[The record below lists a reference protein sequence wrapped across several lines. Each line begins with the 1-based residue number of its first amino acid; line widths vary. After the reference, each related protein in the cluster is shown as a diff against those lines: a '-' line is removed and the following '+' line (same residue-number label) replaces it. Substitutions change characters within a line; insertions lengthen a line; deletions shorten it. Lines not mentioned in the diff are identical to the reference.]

1 MKQFPNTSNI
11 DPSSLDGLNHLGK
24 FLENAQLP
32 SGAMP
37 SNQDGSH
44 DPWDHLE
51 AVMGLTTLG
60 YFDQALKGLNWM
72 VTNQNKDGSWYNLYR
87 DEKPLE
93 LNKQT
98 NYASYIAVAVWHFYL
113 LTNDINYLRNFWE
126 PVKKGILFS
135 LSLQHNNGA
144 IAWNIDES
152 KKIDEDYLLTGCSSI
167 SKSIEC
173 AIAICQV
180 LEHQSFEL
188 EWREAHSKLITALE
202 NPSEIF
208 DLKKDRSRFSM
219 DWYYPILGGIN
230 SEQRIANLVEKIND
244 SFWVKGLG
252 IKCVADEPWVT
263 VAETSECSIAFKK
276 IGEDKIALE
285 LLLNAIAIVDKKG
298 IPYMGW
304 QFHEN
309 IYWPEET
316 PSWTSGACILAAD
329 ANHQLTPGADL
340 FIKQQFKSE
349 LGKR

>member
-1 MKQFPNTSNI
+1 MKRFPNTSHI
-11 DPSSLDGLNHLGK
+11 DPSSLDGLNHLGE
-24 FLENAQLP
+24 FLDDSQFL
-32 SGAMP
+32 SGAIP
-37 SNQDGSH
+37 CNQDGSH

-60 YFDQALKGLNWM
+60 YKDQALNGLHWM
-72 VTNQNKDGSWYNLYR
+72 VANQNDDGSWYNLYQ
-87 DEKPLE
+87 DNKPLE

-113 LTNDINYLRNFWE
+113 LNNDIHFLQNFWE

-135 LSLQHNNGA
+135 LSLQHKNGA
-144 IAWNIDES
+144 IAWNIDASE
-152 KKIDEDYLLTGCSSI
+152 KIDEDYLLTGCSSI
-167 SKSIEC
+167 AKSLEC

-180 LEHQSFEL
+180 LEHKSFES
-188 EWREAHSKLITALE
+188 EWRDARSKLIVALE
-202 NPSEIF
+202 NPAEIF

-230 SEQRIANLVEKIND
+230 SKQRIISLIKMIKA
-244 SFWVKGLG
+244 SFWIKGLG

-285 LLLNAIAIVDKKG
+285 LLLNAIAIVDSQD

-316 PSWTSGACILAAD
+316 PSWTAAACILAAD
-329 ANHQLTPGADL
+329 ANNQLTSGADL
-340 FIKQQFKSE
+340 FTKLQFKS
-349 LGKR
+349 

>member
-1 MKQFPNTSNI
+1 MKQFPNTSHI

-60 YFDQALKGLNWM
+60 YIDQALKGLNWM
-72 VTNQNKDGSWYNLYR
+72 VANQNQDGSWYNLYR

-144 IAWNIDES
+144 IAWNIDEFA
-152 KKIDEDYLLTGCSSI
+152 KIDEDY
-167 SKSIEC
+167 
-173 AIAICQV
+173 V
-180 LEHQSFEL
+180 
-188 EWREAHSKLITALE
+188 
-202 NPSEIF
+202 
-208 DLKKDRSRFSM
+208 LKKIEPPYIPDIKSRPSRSLIV
-219 DWYYPILGGIN
+219 ILGTAIGTIFGLIFILIN
-230 SEQRIANLVEKIND
+230 HYR
-244 SFWVKGLG
+244 
-252 IKCVADEPWVT
+252 
-263 VAETSECSIAFKK
+263 
-276 IGEDKIALE
+276 
-285 LLLNAIAIVDKKG
+285 
-298 IPYMGW
+298 
-304 QFHEN
+304 
-309 IYWPEET
+309 
-316 PSWTSGACILAAD
+316 
-329 ANHQLTPGADL
+329 
-340 FIKQQFKSE
+340 
-349 LGKR
+349 KREI

>member
-1 MKQFPNTSNI
+1 MKKFPNISHI
-11 DPSSLDGLNHLGK
+11 DPSSLNGLSNLGK
-24 FLENAQLP
+24 FLDQTQFL
-32 SGAMP
+32 SGAIP

-60 YFDQALKGLNWM
+60 YYDQALKGLHWM
-72 VTNQNKDGSWYNLYR
+72 AANQNEDGSWYNLYQ
-87 DEKPLE
+87 DEEPLE
-93 LNKQT
+93 TNKQT

-113 LTNDINYLRNFWE
+113 LNNDINFLQTFWE

-167 SKSIEC
+167 AKSLEC
-173 AIAICQV
+173 AIAICQI
-180 LEHQSFEL
+180 L
-188 EWREAHSKLITALE
+188 EWQSLESEWRAAHSKLITALE
-202 NPSEIF
+202 HPSKIF

-219 DWYYPILGGIN
+219 DWYYPILGGVN
-230 SEQRIANLVEKIND
+230 SKQRIASLITNIED
-244 SFWVKGLG
+244 SFWIKGLG
-252 IKCVADEPWVT
+252 IKCVSDEPWIT
-263 VAETSECSIAFKK
+263 VAETSECSIAYKK

-285 LLLNAIAIVDKKG
+285 LLHNAIAIVDREG
-298 IPYMGW
+298 IPCMGW

-316 PSWTSGACILAAD
+316 PSWTSAACILAAD
-329 ANHQLTPGADL
+329 ANNHLTNASKL
-340 FIKQQFKSE
+340 FIKKQFKS
-349 LGKR
+349 

>member
-1 MKQFPNTSNI
+1 MKRFPNTSQI
-11 DPSSLDGLNHLGK
+11 DPSSLDGLNHLGE
-24 FLENAQLP
+24 FLDHVQFL
-32 SGAMP
+32 SGAIP

-60 YFDQALKGLNWM
+60 YKDQALHGLHWM
-72 VTNQNKDGSWYNLYR
+72 ATNQNEDGSWYNLYQ
-87 DEKPLE
+87 DNKPLE

-113 LTNDINYLRNFWE
+113 LNNDIHFLKNFWE
-126 PVKKGILFS
+126 PVKKGVLFS
-135 LSLQHNNGA
+135 LSLQHSNGA
-144 IAWNIDES
+144 IAWNIDKYE
-152 KKIDEDYLLTGCSSI
+152 KIDEDYLLTGCSSI
-167 SKSIEC
+167 AKSLEC

-180 LEHQSFEL
+180 LDHKSFEL
-188 EWREAHSKLITALE
+188 EWRESHSKLIVALE
-202 NPSEIF
+202 NPAEIF

-230 SEQRIANLVEKIND
+230 SKKRIVSLIEMIKN
-244 SFWVKGLG
+244 SFWIKNLG

-276 IGEDKIALE
+276 IGEDKIASE
-285 LLLNAIAIVDKKG
+285 LLLNAIAIVDSHD

-304 QFHEN
+304 QFNEN

-316 PSWTSGACILAAD
+316 PSWTAAACILAAD
-329 ANHQLTPGADL
+329 ANNKLTPGADL
-340 FIKQQFKSE
+340 FTKLQFKS
-349 LGKR
+349 

>member
-1 MKQFPNTSNI
+1 MKRFPNTSQI
-11 DPSSLDGLNHLGK
+11 DPSSLNGLNHLGK
-24 FLENAQLP
+24 FLDHVQFL
-32 SGAMP
+32 SGAIP

-60 YFDQALKGLNWM
+60 YKDQALNGLHWM
-72 VTNQNKDGSWYNLYR
+72 ASNQNEDGSWYNLYQ
-87 DEKPLE
+87 DNKPLE

-113 LTNDINYLRNFWE
+113 LNNDIHFLKNFWE
-126 PVKKGILFS
+126 SVKKGVLFS
-135 LSLQHNNGA
+135 LSLQHSNGA
-144 IAWNIDES
+144 IAWNIDKYE
-152 KKIDEDYLLTGCSSI
+152 KIDEDYLLTGCSSI
-167 SKSIEC
+167 AKSLEC

-180 LEHQSFEL
+180 LDHKSFEL
-188 EWREAHSKLITALE
+188 EWRESHSKLIVALE
-202 NPSEIF
+202 NPAEIF

-230 SEQRIANLVEKIND
+230 SKKRIVSLIEMIKH
-244 SFWVKGLG
+244 SFWIKDLG

-276 IGEDKIALE
+276 IGEDKIASE
-285 LLLNAIAIVDKKG
+285 LLLNAIAIVDSQD

-316 PSWTSGACILAAD
+316 PSWTTAACILAAD
-329 ANHQLTPGADL
+329 ANNKLTPGADL
-340 FIKQQFKSE
+340 FTKLQFKS
-349 LGKR
+349 

>member
-1 MKQFPNTSNI
+1 MKQFPNTSHI
-11 DPSSLDGLNHLGK
+11 DPSSLDGLNHLGR

-32 SGAMP
+32 SGAIP

-60 YFDQALKGLNWM
+60 CIDQALKGLNWM
-72 VTNQNKDGSWYNLYR
+72 VVNQNKDGSWYNLYH

-113 LTNDINYLRNFWE
+113 LTTDINFLRNFWE

-152 KKIDEDYLLTGCSSI
+152 EKIDEDYLLTGCSSI
-167 SKSIEC
+167 AKSLEC

-180 LEHQSFEL
+180 LKHQSLEL
-188 EWREAHSKLITALE
+188 VWREAHSKLITALE
-202 NPSEIF
+202 NPAEIF

-230 SEQRIANLVEKIND
+230 SKQKIVNLVKNIND

-252 IKCVADEPWVT
+252 IKCVVDEPWVT

-285 LLLNAIAIVDKKG
+285 LLLNAIAIVDEKG

-329 ANHQLTPGADL
+329 ANYQLTPGADL
-340 FIKQQFKSE
+340 FLKKQFMPE

>member
-1 MKQFPNTSNI
+1 MKEFPNTSNI

-24 FLENAQLP
+24 FLEDSQLL
-32 SGAMP
+32 SGAIP

-51 AVMGLTTLG
+51 AVMGLATLG
-60 YFDQALKGLNWM
+60 YRDQALNGLQWM
-72 VTNQNKDGSWYNLYR
+72 VANQNEDGSWYNLYQ
-87 DEKPLE
+87 DEEPLE

-113 LTNDINYLRNFWE
+113 LNNNINFLQNFWE

-135 LSLQHNNGA
+135 LSLQHSNGA

-152 KKIDEDYLLTGCSSI
+152 EKIDEDYLLTGCSSI
-167 SKSIEC
+167 AKSLEC

-180 LEHQSFEL
+180 LEHQSIES
-188 EWREAHSKLITALE
+188 EWRDAHSKLIVALE
-202 NPSEIF
+202 NPAEIF

-230 SEQRIANLVEKIND
+230 SKQRISSLIENIKD
-244 SFWVKGLG
+244 SFWIKGLG
-252 IKCVADEPWVT
+252 IKCVSDEPWVT
-263 VAETSECSIAFKK
+263 VAETSECSIAYKK
-276 IGEDKIALE
+276 IGEDKIASE
-285 LLLNAIAIVDKKG
+285 LLLNAIAIVDREG

-304 QFHEN
+304 QFYEN

-316 PSWTSGACILAAD
+316 PSWTSAACILAAD
-329 ANHQLTPGADL
+329 ANNQLTPGADL
-340 FIKQQFKSE
+340 FIKQQFK
-349 LGKR
+349 L

>member
-1 MKQFPNTSNI
+1 MKRFPNTSQIN
-11 DPSSLDGLNHLGK
+11 PNSLDGLNHLGE
-24 FLENAQLP
+24 FLDHVQFL
-32 SGAMP
+32 SGAIP

-60 YFDQALKGLNWM
+60 YKDQALNGLHWM
-72 VTNQNKDGSWYNLYR
+72 ASNQNEDGSWYNLYQ
-87 DEKPLE
+87 DNKPLE

-113 LTNDINYLRNFWE
+113 LNNDIHFLKNFWE
-126 PVKKGILFS
+126 PVKKGVLFS
-135 LSLQHNNGA
+135 LSLQHSNGA
-144 IAWNIDES
+144 IAWNIDKYE
-152 KKIDEDYLLTGCSSI
+152 KIDEDYLLTGCSSI
-167 SKSIEC
+167 AKSLEC

-180 LEHQSFEL
+180 LDHKSFEL
-188 EWREAHSKLITALE
+188 EWRESHSKLIVALE
-202 NPSEIF
+202 NPAEIF

-230 SEQRIANLVEKIND
+230 SKKRIVSLIEMIKN
-244 SFWVKGLG
+244 SFWIKDLG

-276 IGEDKIALE
+276 IGEDKIASE
-285 LLLNAIAIVDKKG
+285 LLLNAIAIVDSHD

-304 QFHEN
+304 HFNEN

-316 PSWTSGACILAAD
+316 PSWTAAACILAAD
-329 ANHQLTPGADL
+329 ANNKLTPGADL
-340 FIKQQFKSE
+340 FTKLQFKS
-349 LGKR
+349 

>member
-1 MKQFPNTSNI
+1 MKRFPNTSQI
-11 DPSSLDGLNHLGK
+11 DPSSLNGLNHLGK
-24 FLENAQLP
+24 FLDHVQFL
-32 SGAMP
+32 SGAIP

-60 YFDQALKGLNWM
+60 YKDQALNGLHWM
-72 VTNQNKDGSWYNLYR
+72 ASNQNEDGSWYNLYQ
-87 DEKPLE
+87 DNKPLE

-113 LTNDINYLRNFWE
+113 LNNDIHFLKNFWE
-126 PVKKGILFS
+126 PVKKGVLFS
-135 LSLQHNNGA
+135 LSLQHSNGA
-144 IAWNIDES
+144 IAWNIDKYE
-152 KKIDEDYLLTGCSSI
+152 KIDEDYLLTGCSSI
-167 SKSIEC
+167 AKSLEC

-180 LEHQSFEL
+180 LDHKSFEL
-188 EWREAHSKLITALE
+188 EWRESHSKLIVALE
-202 NPSEIF
+202 NPAEIF

-230 SEQRIANLVEKIND
+230 SKKRIVSLIEMIKH
-244 SFWVKGLG
+244 SFWIKDLG

-276 IGEDKIALE
+276 IGEDKIASE
-285 LLLNAIAIVDKKG
+285 LLLNAIAIVDSQD

-316 PSWTSGACILAAD
+316 PSWTAAACILAAD
-329 ANHQLTPGADL
+329 ANNKLTPGADL
-340 FIKQQFKSE
+340 FTKLQFKS
-349 LGKR
+349 

>member
-1 MKQFPNTSNI
+1 MKRFPNTSQIN
-11 DPSSLDGLNHLGK
+11 PSSLDGLNHLGK
-24 FLENAQLP
+24 FLDHVQFL
-32 SGAMP
+32 SGAIP

-60 YFDQALKGLNWM
+60 YKDQALNGLHWM
-72 VTNQNKDGSWYNLYR
+72 ASNQNEDGSWYNLYQ
-87 DEKPLE
+87 DNKPLE

-113 LTNDINYLRNFWE
+113 LNNDIHFLKNFWE
-126 PVKKGILFS
+126 PVKKGVLFS
-135 LSLQHNNGA
+135 LSLQHSNGA
-144 IAWNIDES
+144 IAWNIDKYE
-152 KKIDEDYLLTGCSSI
+152 KIDEDYLLTGCSSI
-167 SKSIEC
+167 AKSLEC

-180 LEHQSFEL
+180 LDHKSFEL
-188 EWREAHSKLITALE
+188 EWRESHSKLIVALE
-202 NPSEIF
+202 NPAEIF

-230 SEQRIANLVEKIND
+230 SKKRIVSLIEMIKN
-244 SFWVKGLG
+244 SFWIKDLG

-276 IGEDKIALE
+276 IGEDKIASE
-285 LLLNAIAIVDKKG
+285 LLLNAIAIVDSHD

-304 QFHEN
+304 QFNEN

-316 PSWTSGACILAAD
+316 PSWTAAACILAAD
-329 ANHQLTPGADL
+329 ANNKLTPGADL
-340 FIKQQFKSE
+340 FTKLQFKS
-349 LGKR
+349 

>member
-1 MKQFPNTSNI
+1 MKRFPNTSQI
-11 DPSSLDGLNHLGK
+11 DPSSLDGLNHLGE
-24 FLENAQLP
+24 FLDHVQFL
-32 SGAMP
+32 SGAIP

-60 YFDQALKGLNWM
+60 YKDQALHGLHWM
-72 VTNQNKDGSWYNLYR
+72 ATNQNEDGSWYNLYQ
-87 DEKPLE
+87 DNKPLE

-113 LTNDINYLRNFWE
+113 LNDDIHFLKNFWE
-126 PVKKGILFS
+126 PVKKGVLFS
-135 LSLQHNNGA
+135 LSLQHSNGA
-144 IAWNIDES
+144 IAWNIDKYE
-152 KKIDEDYLLTGCSSI
+152 KIDEDYLLTGCSSI
-167 SKSIEC
+167 AKSLEC

-180 LEHQSFEL
+180 LDHKSFEL
-188 EWREAHSKLITALE
+188 EWRESHSKLIVALE
-202 NPSEIF
+202 NPAEIF

-230 SEQRIANLVEKIND
+230 SKKRIVSLIEMIKN
-244 SFWVKGLG
+244 SFWIKNLG

-276 IGEDKIALE
+276 IGEDKIASE
-285 LLLNAIAIVDKKG
+285 LLLNAIAIVDSHD

-304 QFHEN
+304 QFNEN

-316 PSWTSGACILAAD
+316 PSWTAAACILAAD
-329 ANHQLTPGADL
+329 ANNKLTPGADL
-340 FIKQQFKSE
+340 FTKLQFKS
-349 LGKR
+349 